1 MVNFEVMSR
10 AACCSPQARI
20 AMVSWT
26 VTPPGATLAP
36 VPVRCTLEGL
46 IKALLL
52 GDEVGE
58 DLAHGNPSLLDPG
71 SDLRGLFR

>member
-26 VTPPGATLAP
+26 VTPARCHALAP
-36 VPVRCTLEGL
+36 VLVRCTLEGL
-46 IKALLL
+46 VEALLL

-58 DLAHGNPSLLDPG
+58 DLAWESGVY
-71 SDLRGLFR
+71 